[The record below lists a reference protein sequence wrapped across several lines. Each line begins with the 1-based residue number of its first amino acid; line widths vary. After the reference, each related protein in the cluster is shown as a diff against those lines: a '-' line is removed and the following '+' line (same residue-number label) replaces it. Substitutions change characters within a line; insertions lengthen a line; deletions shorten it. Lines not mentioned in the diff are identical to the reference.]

1 MAKKLNKTDR
11 AKYDRLMKKF
21 KLDPDGFDRNGSFLS
36 QLDDFAHAMDKKYG
50 EPMRE
55 IKGFNKGGMM
65 KKKGYAKGGMKK
77 KGYAKGGL
85 KMVKNKEGKMVPF
98 YAADG
103 KGKMNKGG
111 MMKKGYAKGGMKK
124 KGYAMGGMMPK
135 KMARGGFLAP
145 AARPLKMRTKGGAKG
160 GKK

>member
-1 MAKKLNKTDR
+1 
-11 AKYDRLMKKF
+11 
-21 KLDPDGFDRNGSFLS
+21 
-36 QLDDFAHAMDKKYG
+36 
-50 EPMRE
+50 
-55 IKGFNKGGMM
+55 M
-65 KKKGYAKGGMKK
+65 KKKGYAMGGMKK

-111 MMKKGYAKGGMKK
+111 MMKKKDYAKGGMKK
-124 KGYAMGGMMPK
+124 KGYAKGGMK
-135 KMARGGFLAP
+135 KMNRGGFLAP

-160 GKK
+160 GKR